1 MTSFISAGHHL
12 KDSGAVSNNKQE
24 NLEMIKFRDLVLAA
38 MTKNHP
44 NVKVISDR
52 DEETLSQYLKRI
64 QTGNGSVVIEFHL
77 DAASNVKASGTTAIV
92 SNNASQLSKDFAK
105 ELSDTTSLIL
115 GIQNRGVKPESYTHV
130 GRLGLMREEGIV
142 CLLELCFITNAD
154 DMSKLGDEC
163 KSQILAESIANII
176 AKYDAKI

>member
-1 MTSFISAGHHL
+1 MTSFISAGHHFS
-12 KDSGAVSNNKQE
+12 DSGATANGFKE
-24 NLEMIKFRDLVLAA
+24 ATEMIKFRDRVLAA
-38 MTKNHP
+38 MAKNHP
-44 NVKVISDR
+44 ATKVISDK

-92 SNNASQLSKDFAK
+92 SNNASGLSKGFAK
-105 ELSDTTSLIL
+105 ELSDATALIL

-130 GRLGLMREEGIV
+130 GKLGLMREEGIV
-142 CLLELCFITNAD
+142 CLLELCFITNIN
-154 DMSKLGDEC
+154 DMEKLHDEC
-163 KSQILAESIANII
+163 KAQILAESIADII

>member
-12 KDSGAVSNNKQE
+12 KDSGAVSNSKQE
-24 NLEMIKFRDLVLAA
+24 NLEMIKFRDLVLSA
-38 MTKNHP
+38 MAKNHP
-44 NVKVISDR
+44 TVKVISDR

-77 DAASNVKASGTTAIV
+77 DASSNPKASGTTAII

-105 ELSDTTSLIL
+105 ELSDTTALIL

-130 GRLGLMREEGIV
+130 GKLGLMREEGIV
-142 CLLELCFITNAD
+142 CLLELCFITNAY
-154 DMSKLGDEC
+154 DMAKLGDEC